1 VPSEIYIKRL
11 ERRMKIMRK
20 FENLLIVLIVIM
32 LLVGFWILYLSLK
45 IDKNELLIKILISR
59 DGTNVEL
66 IGAIQDRLERLEE
79 RYIDFEEGMGLQLLR
94 GYP

>member
-1 VPSEIYIKRL
+1 
-11 ERRMKIMRK
+11 MRK

-32 LLVGFWILYLSLK
+32 LLAGLWVLYLSFK
-45 IDKNELLIKILISR
+45 IEKNELLIKILISR

-79 RYIDFEEGMGLQLLR
+79 RYSDFEENRGLQLLS

>member
-1 VPSEIYIKRL
+1 
-11 ERRMKIMRK
+11 MRK

-32 LLVGFWILYLSLK
+32 LLVGFWILYLSFK
-45 IDKNELLIKILISR
+45 IEKNELLIKILISR

-66 IGAIQDRLERLEE
+66 IGVIQDRLERLEK
-79 RYIDFEEGMGLQLLR
+79 RYSDFEEDRGLRLLS

>member
-1 VPSEIYIKRL
+1 
-11 ERRMKIMRK
+11 MRK

-32 LLVGFWILYLSLK
+32 LLVGFWVLYLSFN
-45 IDKNELLIKILISR
+45 IDKNELLTRILISR

-66 IGAIQDRLERLEE
+66 IGAIQDRVEKLEE
-79 RYIDFEEGMGLQLLR
+79 RYSDLEGSRGLQLLR

>member
-1 VPSEIYIKRL
+1 
-11 ERRMKIMRK
+11 MRK

-32 LLVGFWILYLSLK
+32 LLVGLWTLYLSFK
-45 IDKNELLIKILISR
+45 IEKNELLIKILISR

-79 RYIDFEEGMGLQLLR
+79 RYSDFRENRGLLLLR

>member
-1 VPSEIYIKRL
+1 
-11 ERRMKIMRK
+11 
-20 FENLLIVLIVIM
+20 M
-32 LLVGFWILYLSLK
+32 LLVGLWVLYLNFK

-66 IGAIQDRLERLEE
+66 IGAIQDRMDRLEK
-79 RYIDFEEGMGLQLLR
+79 RDNDFEEGRGLQLLK

>member
-1 VPSEIYIKRL
+1 
-11 ERRMKIMRK
+11 MRK

-32 LLVGFWILYLSLK
+32 LIVGLWALYLSLK
-45 IDKNELLIKILISR
+45 IEKNELLIKILISR

-79 RYIDFEEGMGLQLLR
+79 RYSDF
-94 GYP
+94 

>member
-1 VPSEIYIKRL
+1 
-11 ERRMKIMRK
+11 MRK

-32 LLVGFWILYLSLK
+32 LLAGLWVLYLSFK
-45 IDKNELLIKILISR
+45 IEKNELLIKILISR

-79 RYIDFEEGMGLQLLR
+79 KYSDFGEGRGLQLLR

>member
-1 VPSEIYIKRL
+1 
-11 ERRMKIMRK
+11 MKK
-20 FENLLIVLIVIM
+20 FENLLIVFIVLM
-32 LLVGFWILYLSLK
+32 LLAGFWVLYLSFK
-45 IDKNELLIKILISR
+45 IEKNDLLIKMLISR

-79 RYIDFEEGMGLQLLR
+79 KDSDFEEGRGLQLLR

>member
-1 VPSEIYIKRL
+1 
-11 ERRMKIMRK
+11 MRK
-20 FENLLIVLIVIM
+20 FENLLIVFIVIT
-32 LLVGFWILYLSLK
+32 LLVGLWILYLSFK

-66 IGAIQDRLERLEE
+66 IGVIQDRLERLEG
-79 RYIDFEEGMGLQLLR
+79 RYSDFKENRGLLLLR

>member
-1 VPSEIYIKRL
+1 
-11 ERRMKIMRK
+11 MRK
-20 FENLLIVLIVIM
+20 LENLLIVFIVLM
-32 LLVGFWILYLSLK
+32 LLVGLWVLYLNFK

-66 IGAIQDRLERLEE
+66 IGAIQDRMDRLEK
-79 RYIDFEEGMGLQLLR
+79 RDNDFEEGRGLQLLK

>member
-1 VPSEIYIKRL
+1 
-11 ERRMKIMRK
+11 MRK
-20 FENLLIVLIVIM
+20 LEYLLIALIVLM
-32 LLVGFWILYLSLK
+32 LAVGLWVLYLSFK

-59 DGTNVEL
+59 DGTHIEL

-79 RYIDFEEGMGLQLLR
+79 RYSNLEEGRGLQLLI

>member
-1 VPSEIYIKRL
+1 
-11 ERRMKIMRK
+11 MRK
-20 FENLLIVLIVIM
+20 FENLLVVFIVIM
-32 LLVGFWILYLSLK
+32 LLVGLWVLYLSFK

-66 IGAIQDRLERLEE
+66 VGAIQDRLERLEK
-79 RYIDFEEGMGLQLLR
+79 RYIDFEGGRGLQLLS

>member
-1 VPSEIYIKRL
+1 
-11 ERRMKIMRK
+11 MRK
-20 FENLLIVLIVIM
+20 LENLLIVFIVIM
-32 LLVGFWILYLSLK
+32 LLVGLWVLYLNFK

-66 IGAIQDRLERLEE
+66 IGAIQDRLERLEK
-79 RYIDFEEGMGLQLLR
+79 RDNDFEEGRGLQLLK

>member
-1 VPSEIYIKRL
+1 
-11 ERRMKIMRK
+11 MRK
-20 FENLLIVLIVIM
+20 FENLLIVFIVIM
-32 LLVGFWILYLSLK
+32 LLAGLWVLYLSFK

-66 IGAIQDRLERLEE
+66 IGAIQDRLERLKE
-79 RYIDFEEGMGLQLLR
+79 RYIDFEEGIGLQLLR

>member
-1 VPSEIYIKRL
+1 
-11 ERRMKIMRK
+11 MKK
-20 FENLLIVLIVIM
+20 FENLLIVFIVLM
-32 LLVGFWILYLSLK
+32 LLVGLWVLYLNFK

-66 IGAIQDRLERLEE
+66 IGAIQDRMDRLEK
-79 RYIDFEEGMGLQLLR
+79 RDNDFEEGRGLQLLK

>member
-1 VPSEIYIKRL
+1 
-11 ERRMKIMRK
+11 MRK
-20 FENLLIVLIVIM
+20 FENLLVVFIVMM
-32 LLVGFWILYLSLK
+32 LLVGLWVLYLGFG

-66 IGAIQDRLERLEE
+66 VGAIQDRLERLEK
-79 RYIDFEEGMGLQLLR
+79 RYSDFEGGRGLQLLS